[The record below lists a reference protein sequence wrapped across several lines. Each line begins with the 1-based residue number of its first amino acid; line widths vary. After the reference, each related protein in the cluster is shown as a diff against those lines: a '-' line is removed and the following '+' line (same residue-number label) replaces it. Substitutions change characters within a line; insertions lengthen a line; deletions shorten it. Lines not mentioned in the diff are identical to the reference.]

1 MGKLTTST
9 TKPTTS
15 VTNLDST
22 MATSISTPSI
32 NPHGTHTTPA
42 QVWVEQHHSRHQNE
56 TTTKT
61 TQTTAK
67 TTPPTTKT
75 TPATTK
81 TTPTT
86 TATTPPTTKTTPA
99 TTKNTP
105 TTTVPYLHDNIKL
118 TLTNVQLDAF
128 RASNTNAT
136 VFEAVE
142 SCANDQQSDILPIVI
157 GGVLAG
163 LIVFILIVYFIERRT
178 RKSNSSEIE
187 AQGPSSQ

>member
-1 MGKLTTST
+1 MG
-9 TKPTTS
+9 
-15 VTNLDST
+15 
-22 MATSISTPSI
+22 
-32 NPHGTHTTPA
+32 
-42 QVWVEQHHSRHQNE
+42 QHHSRHQNE

-61 TQTTAK
+61 TQTTAA

-86 TATTPPTTKTTPA
+86 TA
-99 TTKNTP
+99 
-105 TTTVPYLHDNIKL
+105 TTVPYLHDNIKL

-128 RASNTNAT
+128 RASNTNAS

-157 GGVLAG
+157 GAVLAG
-163 LIVFILIVYFIERRT
+163 LIVFILIVYLIGRLT